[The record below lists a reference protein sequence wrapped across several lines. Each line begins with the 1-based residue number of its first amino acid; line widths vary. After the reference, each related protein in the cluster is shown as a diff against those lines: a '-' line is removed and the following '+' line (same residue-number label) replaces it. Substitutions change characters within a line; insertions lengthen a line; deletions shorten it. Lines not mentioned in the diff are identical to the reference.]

1 MTSGLNVAEDRSV
14 MTLGEHLEELRKRV
28 LLSMGGLLVAMA
40 AAALMGRRLVALLM
54 LPLSYS
60 GAGDAVELASGR
72 LDAGISAYMRVVFY
86 SGVLL
91 ASPWIFWQIWLFVSA
106 GLRDNEK
113 RILRLAAPL
122 SAGLFVAGA
131 MFFLFAAAA
140 PAVAFLIGVNNWL
153 GWRSIIIAHDYIA
166 FVTSMMII
174 FGLAFQTPIAV
185 LLLAKTGLVKAESF
199 AAHRR
204 CVMFSI
210 AAVCAIATPSA
221 SPIDMLVL
229 ALPVW
234 LLYELGV
241 LLARQF
247 ATRRD

>member
-1 MTSGLNVAEDRSV
+1 MPEAPPALLPADCLNRAGVDGLLDGVLIVALRVHDHGDSV
-14 MTLGEHLEELRKRV
+14 IVHLECV
-28 LLSMGGLLVAMA
+28 
-40 AAALMGRRLVALLM
+40 RRNVHAER
-54 LPLSYS
+54 
-60 GAGDAVELASGR
+60 A
-72 LDAGISAYMRVVFY
+72 
-86 SGVLL
+86 
-91 ASPWIFWQIWLFVSA
+91 
-106 GLRDNEK
+106 
-113 RILRLAAPL
+113 
-122 SAGLFVAGA
+122 AGA
-131 MFFLFAAAA
+131 Q
-140 PAVAFLIGVNNWL
+140 IGVNNWL

-204 CVMFSI
+204 CVIFSI
-210 AAVCAIATPSA
+210 AALCAIATPSA

-247 ATRRD
+247 ATRRN